1 MTEQEARFIL
11 QSYRPGGED
20 QDDPQFSEALREVER
35 NPELARWVAEEQAFD
50 CAVAAQL
57 AALPAPF
64 GLKTRILAQAAPRSG
79 RNPWSL
85 AAILAGVVALL
96 FLAVQVVGLFR
107 PAAPASATASASAS
121 AEIPDYVQEMV
132 SFIRLNPPLEMKSHD
147 LGAIKGWLA
156 KAALPTEVPRGL
168 TALEPLGC
176 RLLSFR
182 GHDVALICFQ
192 REGDRL
198 AHLFVVNRAAMPKMK
213 PGDKPVFASSGD
225 WMTAS
230 WAEGDR
236 VYTIAVQGDRA
247 TVRRYLPQA

>member
-20 QDDPQFSEALREVER
+20 KDDPQFAEALREAER
-35 NPELARWVAEEQAFD
+35 NPELARWLAEEQAFD

-57 AALPAPF
+57 GALPAPF
-64 GLKTRILAQAAPRSG
+64 GLKTRILAQAAPGSSRH
-79 RNPWSL
+79 PWSL

-107 PAAPASATASASAS
+107 PAAPAPVLASTS

-156 KAALPTEVPRGL
+156 KAAMPTEVPPGL

-182 GHDVALICFQ
+182 GHEVALICFQ

-213 PGDKPVFASSGD
+213 PGARPVFASSGD

-247 TVRRYLPQA
+247 TVKRYLPQA

>member
-1 MTEQEARFIL
+1 MTEQEARLIL

-20 QDDPQFSEALREVER
+20 KDDPQFAEALRETER
-35 NPELARWVAEEQAFD
+35 NPELARWLAEEQAFD
-50 CAVAAQL
+50 CAMAAQL

-64 GLKTRILAQAAPRSG
+64 GLKTRILAQAAPRAG
-79 RNPWSL
+79 RHPWSL

-107 PAAPASATASASAS
+107 PAAPAPVLASTSV
-121 AEIPDYVQEMV
+121 EIPDYVQEMV

-156 KAALPTEVPRGL
+156 KAALPTDVPTGL
-168 TALEPLGC
+168 AALEPLGC

-213 PGDKPVFASSGD
+213 PGDQPIFASSGD

-247 TVRRYLPQA
+247 AVKRYLPQA